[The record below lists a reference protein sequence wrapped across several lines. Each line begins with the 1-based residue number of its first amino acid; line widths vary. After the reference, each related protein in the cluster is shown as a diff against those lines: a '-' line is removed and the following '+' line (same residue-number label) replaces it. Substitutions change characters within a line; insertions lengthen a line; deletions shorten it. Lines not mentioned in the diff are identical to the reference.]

1 MSRILIIED
10 DRDIQELIKLSLSNQ
25 GIKSIDCASE
35 IDKAKE
41 MIEQTHYQVILLDLN
56 LNSEDG
62 YQLIKYVNLNETAI
76 IVVTAKNTSIDVYRG
91 FENGAVDYIK
101 KPFDPME
108 LYYRV
113 ALHLNNDKTS
123 YCYKNLKI
131 DFNSTEVKVKDKTIN
146 LTSREYD
153 LLLFLINNKNQVLS
167 KDQIYEKVW
176 GFHTSVD
183 DNTLMVHIR
192 TLRKKIES
200 DANHPQLI
208 KTVRGK
214 GYMYKEVKDE

>member
-1 MSRILIIED
+1 
-10 DRDIQELIKLSLSNQ
+10 
-25 GIKSIDCASE
+25 
-35 IDKAKE
+35 
-41 MIEQTHYQVILLDLN
+41 
-56 LNSEDG
+56 
-62 YQLIKYVNLNETAI
+62 
-76 IVVTAKNTSIDVYRG
+76 
-91 FENGAVDYIK
+91 
-101 KPFDPME
+101 ME

-153 LLLFLINNKNQVLS
+153 LLLFLVNNRNQVLS

-192 TLRKKIES
+192 TLRKK
-200 DANHPQLI
+200 D
-208 KTVRGK
+208 
-214 GYMYKEVKDE
+214 